1 MHAQE
6 VVIRVALPGVESK
19 EEIQM
24 EPDLHGCHMRVRGR
38 YRLSVQLKY
47 TVDCI
52 AGHAEFDRDK
62 QQLEIVKPI
71 VAAQA

>member
-6 VVIRVALPGVESK
+6 VVIRVALPGVKRK

-38 YRLSVQLKY
+38 YRLSVQLKH
-47 TVDCI
+47 TVDAL
-52 AGHAEFDRDK
+52 AGHAQFDRAK
-62 QQLEIVKPI
+62 QQLEIVMPI